1 MESKLEDDKTQKVL
15 TNDKIE
21 NTSNN
26 MNDMNDLADKL
37 IDHNVNNENDDHNKT
52 ASNHSQ
58 WILYIIIIGLSGYLI
73 TKNSDP
79 INIVFTLG
87 GCIITIFILQ
97 KMINRKIYKLEDDDN
112 GVNLIEG

>member
-1 MESKLEDDKTQKVL
+1 MESNKEIIEKKENININININESDKLDS
-15 TNDKIE
+15 
-21 NTSNN
+21 NTSNTVSG
-26 MNDMNDLADKL
+26 
-37 IDHNVNNENDDHNKT
+37 DHNVNNENDDHNKT
-52 ASNHSQ
+52 SSNHSQ

-79 INIVFTLG
+79 INIVFTLS

-97 KMINRKIYKLEDDDN
+97 KMINRKIYKLEDDDD

>member
-1 MESKLEDDKTQKVL
+1 ME
-15 TNDKIE
+15 
-21 NTSNN
+21 
-26 MNDMNDLADKL
+26 
-37 IDHNVNNENDDHNKT
+37 NKT
-52 ASNHSQ
+52 AQILENSNNHSIDKDEKDTNTDNDNDINAIDNNAIDNNNTNKTVSNHSQ